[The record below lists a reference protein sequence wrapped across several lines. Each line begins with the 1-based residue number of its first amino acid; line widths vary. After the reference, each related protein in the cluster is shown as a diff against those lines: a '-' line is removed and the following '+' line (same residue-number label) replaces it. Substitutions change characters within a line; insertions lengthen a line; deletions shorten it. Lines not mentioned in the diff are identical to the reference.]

1 MLKRVRV
8 IMQSERFGVAARLFE
23 DMIDGVSEADE
34 YVAAMFSPVPDEQ
47 GNVEEPEHMEMFCD
61 GRLRLTDDTFSLSYE
76 ESELTGFADTRTT
89 VKVSPSSVTVTRAG
103 KYPSMMTFE
112 KGQRHMSLYETD
124 YGPLTI
130 CIATKNIDWSL
141 DEKGGSINVSYD
153 IEVQH
158 AHMSTNSLCIEVKT
172 VN

>member
-1 MLKRVRV
+1 MKKDALISIKGLQQVDNPDTDEISLTTEGRYYLKN
-8 IMQSERFGVAARLFE
+8 G
-23 DMIDGVSEADE
+23 
-34 YVAAMFSPVPDEQ
+34 
-47 GNVEEPEHMEMFCD
+47 
-61 GRLRLTDDTFSLSYE
+61 SYYLVYD
-76 ESELTGFADTRTT
+76 ESEVTGFADTRTT
-89 VKVSPSSVTVTRAG
+89 VKVNPREVTVTRSG

-130 CIATKNIDWSL
+130 CVATKSIDWKL
-141 DEKGGSINVSYD
+141 DEMGGEIRVSYD

-158 AHMSTNSLCIEVKT
+158 AYMSTNSLTIEVKA

>member
-1 MLKRVRV
+1 MKTDALISIKGLQQV
-8 IMQSERFGVAARLFE
+8 
-23 DMIDGVSEADE
+23 DNPDTDE
-34 YVAAMFSPVPDEQ
+34 ISLTTE
-47 GNVEEPEHMEMFCD
+47 
-61 GRLRLTDDTFSLSYE
+61 GRYYEKNGTYYLMYE
-76 ESELTGFADTRTT
+76 ESEVTGFADTRTT
-89 VKVSPSSVTVTRAG
+89 VKVTPSAVTVTRAG

-130 CIATKNIDWSL
+130 CIATKNVDWSL

-158 AHMSTNSLCIEVKT
+158 AHMSTNSLCIEVKV

>member
-1 MLKRVRV
+1 MKTDAIISIKGLQQV
-8 IMQSERFGVAARLFE
+8 
-23 DMIDGVSEADE
+23 DNPDTDE
-34 YVAAMFSPVPDEQ
+34 ISLTTE
-47 GNVEEPEHMEMFCD
+47 
-61 GRLRLTDDTFSLSYE
+61 GRYYEKNGSYYLMYD

-89 VKVSPSSVTVTRAG
+89 VKVTPSSVTVTRAG

-112 KGQRHMSLYETD
+112 KGQRHMALYETD

-130 CIATKNIDWSL
+130 CIATKTVDWSL
-141 DEKGGSINVSYD
+141 NESGGNINVCYD

-158 AHMSTNSLCIEVKT
+158 AHMSTNSLSIEVKA